1 MTDQNQN
8 TQLPVAASSA
18 SATANVP
25 DVPVNR
31 FNAPASF
38 SLGLQGPKTNTN
50 GLGLAKNADELV
62 QRRSEQLLGS
72 QNTILENSKRG
83 RTDYAE
89 TLRKKKR

>member
-1 MTDQNQN
+1 M
-8 TQLPVAASSA
+8 AASSA
-18 SATANVP
+18 SAAANNE
-25 DVPVNR
+25 PVLTR
-31 FNAPASF
+31 AFT
-38 SLGLQGPKTNTN
+38 LGTQKADTKS
-50 GLGLAKNADELV
+50 LGLAKNADEVV

>member
-1 MTDQNQN
+1 M
-8 TQLPVAASSA
+8 AASNA
-18 SATANVP
+18 SAAAAANVP
-25 DVPVNR
+25 AAA
-31 FNAPASF
+31 NAGAF
-38 SLGLQGPKTNTN
+38 MLGKSHTLKNNSN

-62 QRRSEQLLGS
+62 QRRTEQLLGS